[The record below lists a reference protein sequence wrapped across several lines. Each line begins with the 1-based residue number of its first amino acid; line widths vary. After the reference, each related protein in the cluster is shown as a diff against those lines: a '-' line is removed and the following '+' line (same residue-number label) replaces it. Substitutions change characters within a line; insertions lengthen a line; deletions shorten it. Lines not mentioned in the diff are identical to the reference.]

1 MNLRHFNDGSP
12 LSYCIASKISPL
24 IKIKK
29 NGEISYYQTL
39 KDKLYALTERSKNDK
54 FIIAWGGNKW
64 STDVFEITE
73 EDINLVLR

>member
-12 LSYCIASKISPL
+12 LSYCIASKTSPL

-54 FIIAWGGNKW
+54 FIIAWGGKW